1 MRCTA
6 WSLQPRSLTNH
17 ATRTRPAAANSDTT
31 TNTSPKTKGV
41 KTAGCAWLEV
51 MSFPWSSRELPL
63 SFKPQIAGRY
73 RFWWLAHHE
82 FLGRRPVLHSCTRT
96 RSGQVLPALR
106 AAIGAVLRPLLSF
119 PLLLCRSSASP
130 PHASQPR
137 QRPSS
142 PSRVWLEGESPSLSI
157 KVLALFSAGF
167 YPSST
172 RKATPF
178 SVCHWSS
185 PPLSLRLCS

>member
-1 MRCTA
+1 ME
-6 WSLQPRSLTNH
+6 LTR
-17 ATRTRPAAANSDTT
+17 AAPLIQASDRRTIQ
-31 TNTSPKTKGV
+31 V
-41 KTAGCAWLEV
+41 
-51 MSFPWSSRELPL
+51 
-63 SFKPQIAGRY
+63 
-73 RFWWLAHHE
+73 WWLAHRE

-167 YPSST
+167 YPLT
-172 RKATPF
+172 RRREATPF
-178 SVCHWSS
+178 CVCHWSS
-185 PPLSLRLCS
+185 PPLPLHPRARCLDHSFTSRITALATPPSLSPLTGPQFL

>member
-1 MRCTA
+1 
-6 WSLQPRSLTNH
+6 LELT
-17 ATRTRPAAANSDTT
+17 RAA
-31 TNTSPKTKGV
+31 
-41 KTAGCAWLEV
+41 
-51 MSFPWSSRELPL
+51 L

-106 AAIGAVLRPLLSF
+106 AAIGAALRPLLSF
-119 PLLLCRSSASP
+119 PVLLCRSSASP

-167 YPSST
+167 YPLT
-172 RKATPF
+172 RRREATPF
-178 SVCHWSS
+178 CVCHWSS
-185 PPLSLRLCS
+185 PPLSLRLCSRSADSRLLPTAASAPFSPSRARPKGESPSPLK

>member
-6 WSLQPRSLTNH
+6 WSLQLRSLTNH

-31 TNTSPKTKGV
+31 TNTSPKTKGE
-41 KTAGCAWLEV
+41 KTAHALGWRVFFPLELT
-51 MSFPWSSRELPL
+51 RAAL

-119 PLLLCRSSASP
+119 FLFALPEQCLPAS
-130 PHASQPR
+130 R
-137 QRPSS
+137 
-142 PSRVWLEGESPSLSI
+142 I
-157 KVLALFSAGF
+157 
-167 YPSST
+167 
-172 RKATPF
+172 ATPPASF
-178 SVCHWSS
+178 LPESRLAGRGVT
-185 PPLSLRLCS
+185 LSFH

>member
-6 WSLQPRSLTNH
+6 WSLQLRSLTNH

-31 TNTSPKTKGV
+31 TNTSPKTKGE
-41 KTAGCAWLEV
+41 KTAHALGQRVFFPLELT
-51 MSFPWSSRELPL
+51 RAAL

-73 RFWWLAHHE
+73 RFWWLAHRE

-157 KVLALFSAGF
+157 KVLALFSVGF
-167 YPSST
+167 YPLT
-172 RKATPF
+172 RRREATPF
-178 SVCHWSS
+178 CVCHWSS

>member
-1 MRCTA
+1 ME
-6 WSLQPRSLTNH
+6 LT
-17 ATRTRPAAANSDTT
+17 RAA
-31 TNTSPKTKGV
+31 
-41 KTAGCAWLEV
+41 
-51 MSFPWSSRELPL
+51 L

-106 AAIGAVLRPLLSF
+106 AAIGAALRPLLSF
-119 PLLLCRSSASP
+119 PVLLCRSSASP

-185 PPLSLRLCS
+185 PPLPLHPRARCLDHSFTSRITALATPPSLSPLTGPRFL